1 MLRLANKARTLT
13 ELYKQASIVVPLA
26 VPERL
31 TGRVQLDPTSQWHT
45 SALLAAAV
53 ESVMLPSRMKGPSK
67 RVSMGQMAD
76 VLNVMGKQSVAGLQ
90 MSFARPGSEDSR
102 DRRLS
107 EEELSE
113 GVRLDIRF
121 APSYQLDSYT
131 RSNGFDSPRV
141 FSQLVTSRGYEEE
154 QDENEER
161 DEAGRWV
168 RRSSYEPVTKR
179 YAPVVTT
186 TSRYKLIKEQ
196 LHHGPPVPT
205 AG

>member
-1 MLRLANKARTLT
+1 MLRLANKARTIT

-31 TGRVQLDPTSQWHT
+31 TSRVQLDPTSLWHT

-53 ESVMLPSRMKGPSK
+53 ESVMLPSRMKDPLK
-67 RVSMGQMAD
+67 RESLGQMAE
-76 VLNVMGKQSVAGLQ
+76 VLKVMGKQSVAGLQ
-90 MSFARPGSEDSR
+90 MSFARPGSEDTR
-102 DRRLS
+102 EKKLS

-113 GVRLDIRF
+113 GVQLDIRF

-131 RSNGFDSPRV
+131 RSNGFDRPRV
-141 FSQLVTSRGYEEE
+141 FGQLVTSRGYEEE
-154 QDENEER
+154 QGENGEE
-161 DEAGRWV
+161 DEAGRRV

-179 YAPVVTT
+179 YVPVATI
-186 TSRYKLIKEQ
+186 TSKPRLTGAQ
-196 LHHGPPVPT
+196 LHHGPPIPN

>member
-1 MLRLANKARTLT
+1 MLRLANKARTIT

-26 VPERL
+26 VPGTL
-31 TGRVQLDPTSQWHT
+31 TNRVQLDSTSQWHT

-53 ESVMLPSRMKGPSK
+53 ESVMLPSRMKDPLK
-67 RVSMGQMAD
+67 RVSLGQMAD

-90 MSFARPGSEDSR
+90 MSFARPGSEDAR

-131 RSNGFDSPRV
+131 RSNGFARPRV

-154 QDENEER
+154 QDGNEEK
-161 DEAGRWV
+161 DEAGRRV

-179 YAPVVTT
+179 YALAATT
-186 TSRYKLIKEQ
+186 TFRHDLTRAQ